1 MKGFLLA
8 ITCLILALFAFQS
21 NIAQTRKITKRAAE
35 TVAASDA
42 DSDQSAIE
50 KVIAQY
56 CRLAKLG
63 KFSQLNKVVV
73 KVPSEEYFT
82 FDENKSP
89 NTKDK
94 SVSNKSKGETPVL
107 SGVSDIYYQ
116 FITKDVPQVIFVGQ
130 RTFTKVLKTST
141 YEKKVKTL
149 IGLESGMS
157 NTHFIYMNFYLLK
170 NKQNVWK
177 IYLVKHASNKQV
189 ETANED

>member
-1 MKGFLLA
+1 MKRLLLA
-8 ITCLILALFAFQS
+8 ITFLILTLFAFQS

-63 KFSQLNKVVV
+63 KFSELNEMVV
-73 KVPSEEYFT
+73 KVPSAEYFN
-82 FDENKSP
+82 FDKNKSP
-89 NTKDK
+89 NTNDK
-94 SVSNKSKGETPVL
+94 SVSNKSKKETPVL
-107 SGVSDIYYQ
+107 SGVSDFYYQ
-116 FITKDVPQVIFVGQ
+116 FITKDVPQVIFAGQ

-149 IGLESGMS
+149 IRLESGMS
-157 NTHFIYMNFYLLK
+157 DTHFIYMNFYLLK

-177 IYLVKHASNKQV
+177 IYLLEHVINKQV
-189 ETANED
+189 ETADED